1 MNNQEAITKLLE
13 QYGDSNIES
22 VVEMPIT
29 ASNRKYYRVFLKGNV
44 SLIAVNNEDVRENEA
59 FLSFA
64 EALGK
69 TMDKF
74 PKVLAVSSDK
84 KWYLQND
91 LGDTTL
97 FSFLEEHQQDAD
109 FKARRT
115 SIYKSVIQDLIQIQT
130 EGYQHINFDKAYP
143 RPAFDRQAI
152 TWDLSYFKYYF
163 LKLSGLNFDE
173 ELLEQSFHKLIDLLT
188 QVPSYFMYRDFQS
201 RNIMLSGD
209 KLYYIDFQSGRKGA
223 LQYDLASL
231 LFDAKANLD
240 SDFRLQMLDYYY
252 DNLPNEI
259 QNHQSD
265 FKQNF
270 WLFALV
276 RIMQAMGAY
285 GYRGLF
291 EKKQHFIKS
300 IPLALRNLDTVL
312 EQIHNPQ
319 LKYLTDILSQ
329 LKTSAYLQSYLPNKQ
344 DNKLTVY
351 VGSFSFKK
359 GLPKDK
365 SDNGGGFIFD
375 CRAIHNP
382 GRYEAYKQ
390 LTGKDKAVQDFF
402 LATPSMDLFL
412 SQVYDMIDASV
423 RNYIERGFE
432 SLMVSF
438 GCTGGQHRSVYSAE
452 KLTAHLKEKFNIN
465 VELSHRE
472 IGEDGELI

>member
-1 MNNQEAITKLLE
+1 MGEHHYQKSIDELLNK
-13 QYGDSNIES
+13 YGACSPKFIS
-22 VVEMPIT
+22 EMPIT
-29 ASNRKYYRVFLKGNV
+29 ASNRRYYRVFLESGD
-44 SLIAVNNEDVRENEA
+44 SLIAVYNEEVRENEA
-59 FLSFA
+59 FWSFA
-64 EALGK
+64 GALGNSL
-69 TMDKF
+69 DKF
-74 PKVLAVSSDK
+74 PKVLAISDDK

-97 FSFLEEHQQDAD
+97 FSFLMEHRNDVD
-109 FKARRT
+109 FLQKRKQV
-115 SIYKSVIQDLIQIQT
+115 YKSVIQDLIKIQISGNQN
-130 EGYQHINFDKAYP
+130 INFEKAYP

-173 ELLEQSFHKLIDLLT
+173 ELLEQSFNKLIDLLT
-188 QVPSYFMYRDFQS
+188 SVPYYFMYRDFQS
-201 RNIMLSGD
+201 RNIMISEGD
-209 KLYYIDFQSGRKGA
+209 LYYIDFQGGRRGA

-231 LFDAKANLD
+231 LFDAKADLPPE
-240 SDFRLQMLDYYY
+240 FRQQMLDYYF
-252 DNLPNEI
+252 DNLPKDI
-259 QNHQSD
+259 QANQPD

-300 IPLALRNLDTVL
+300 ISPALNNLDTVL
-312 EQIHNPQ
+312 NQINKAELTYLIDILGQ
-319 LKYLTDILSQ
+319 LKNSEYL
-329 LKTSAYLQSYLPNKQ
+329 KRYLPQKQ
-344 DNKLTVY
+344 ENKLTVHI
-351 VGSFSFKK
+351 GSFSFKK
-359 GLPKDK
+359 GLPEDK
-365 SDNGGGFIFD
+365 SNNGGGFIFD

-382 GRYEAYKQ
+382 GRYEEYKH

-412 SQVYDMIDASV
+412 AQVYDMVDASV
-423 RNYIERGFE
+423 SNYIERGFE

-452 KLTAHLKEKFNIN
+452 MLTRHLQEKFNVNID
-465 VELSHRE
+465 LSHRE
-472 IGEDGELI
+472 IG